1 MDNKFIDLAIEEA
14 KIAFEKNEVPVGAV
28 IVKNNCVIA
37 SAHNMKLSTNNSL
50 NHAEMIAINEAIH
63 KIGDWR
69 LNECEMYITLEPC
82 PMCAGA
88 ISQSRVKKIYVGAKS
103 NIACNEK
110 VIADILQNDE
120 YYHRVAISYLS
131 NEKCS
136 QLLTEFFANKR

>member
-14 KIAFEKNEVPVGAV
+14 ILAYNNNEVPVGAV
-28 IVKNNCVIA
+28 IVRDNCVIA
-37 SAHNMKLSTNNSL
+37 SAHNMKLSTKNSL

-88 ISQSRVKKIYVGAKS
+88 ISQSRIKKIYIGTRS
-103 NIACNEK
+103 NISCNAK

-120 YYHRVAISYLS
+120 YYHRVAISYLN

-136 QLLTEFFANKR
+136 QLLSNFFANKR